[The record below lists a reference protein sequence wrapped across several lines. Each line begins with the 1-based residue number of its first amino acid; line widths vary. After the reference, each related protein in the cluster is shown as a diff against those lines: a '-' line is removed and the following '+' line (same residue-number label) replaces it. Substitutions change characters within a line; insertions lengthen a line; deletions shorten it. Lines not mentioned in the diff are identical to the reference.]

1 MNYAEEIKKRINDTN
16 TESVKAVIYARV
28 STDTDGQKESC
39 ANQVDLAKKYIESH
53 PNIYLMNVYV
63 DDGISGKNDFN
74 RPQYNEMVE
83 EIETG
88 GVDLII
94 TKALSRLNRD
104 QLNSL
109 QLTSILI
116 EYNTTVLTLEDG
128 QVHDFED
135 MNSDLLH
142 SIKYAIDAQYVK
154 QQSINGRKVQ
164 ELRCERKELSAKD
177 CAFGYDWHRDSKS
190 ITINEEQAKTVR
202 RIYEEYVYYNRFPAQ
217 ITRELNAEGITLC
230 NRSVLNILRDERYI
244 GKFYINKR
252 TTKLGM
258 GRVKSKRVKLPKEKW
273 VLVERPDLQIV
284 DPELFALAQRV
295 YHARLVVYTKPD
307 KKILQTYFQGT
318 HKYAGKIFCGVCGKP
333 FRFGYADRNK
343 TIPIYR
349 VGNHSNCSSNINR
362 VFEEDLDGI
371 VKESLKRIMDQQDI
385 VFSTLE
391 KVLLECVESSQK
403 EGDTD
408 DLKKQKTAREKQI
421 SKLLDTLSE
430 DVLTGPAKARVLARI
445 NEITD
450 EIDKLS
456 EQIRVKEET
465 KLDDS
470 YVTAKMAGIRAAI
483 ADLRNFQTMDRE
495 RIVNY
500 IDHIDILPTND
511 MKILLK
517 SGHVIL
523 CNTTYGKENSA
534 GAHVV
539 KRDIQHGRC

>member
-53 PNIYLMNVYV
+53 PNIYLMYVYV

-190 ITINEEQAKTVR
+190 KTINEEQAKTVR

-230 NRSVLNILRDERYI
+230 NRSGLNILRDERYI
-244 GKFYINKR
+244 GKF
-252 TTKLGM
+252 
-258 GRVKSKRVKLPKEKW
+258 
-273 VLVERPDLQIV
+273 
-284 DPELFALAQRV
+284 
-295 YHARLVVYTKPD
+295 
-307 KKILQTYFQGT
+307 
-318 HKYAGKIFCGVCGKP
+318 
-333 FRFGYADRNK
+333 
-343 TIPIYR
+343 
-349 VGNHSNCSSNINR
+349 
-362 VFEEDLDGI
+362 
-371 VKESLKRIMDQQDI
+371 
-385 VFSTLE
+385 
-391 KVLLECVESSQK
+391 
-403 EGDTD
+403 
-408 DLKKQKTAREKQI
+408 
-421 SKLLDTLSE
+421 
-430 DVLTGPAKARVLARI
+430 
-445 NEITD
+445 
-450 EIDKLS
+450 
-456 EQIRVKEET
+456 
-465 KLDDS
+465 
-470 YVTAKMAGIRAAI
+470 
-483 ADLRNFQTMDRE
+483 
-495 RIVNY
+495 
-500 IDHIDILPTND
+500 
-511 MKILLK
+511 
-517 SGHVIL
+517 
-523 CNTTYGKENSA
+523 
-534 GAHVV
+534 
-539 KRDIQHGRC
+539 

>member
-154 QQSINGRKVQ
+154 QQSINGRKAQ
-164 ELRCERKELSAKD
+164 ELMCERKELSAKD

-190 ITINEEQAKTVR
+190 RTIN
-202 RIYEEYVYYNRFPAQ
+202 
-217 ITRELNAEGITLC
+217 
-230 NRSVLNILRDERYI
+230 D
-244 GKFYINKR
+244 
-252 TTKLGM
+252 
-258 GRVKSKRVKLPKEKW
+258 
-273 VLVERPDLQIV
+273 
-284 DPELFALAQRV
+284 
-295 YHARLVVYTKPD
+295 
-307 KKILQTYFQGT
+307 
-318 HKYAGKIFCGVCGKP
+318 
-333 FRFGYADRNK
+333 
-343 TIPIYR
+343 
-349 VGNHSNCSSNINR
+349 
-362 VFEEDLDGI
+362 
-371 VKESLKRIMDQQDI
+371 
-385 VFSTLE
+385 
-391 KVLLECVESSQK
+391 
-403 EGDTD
+403 
-408 DLKKQKTAREKQI
+408 
-421 SKLLDTLSE
+421 
-430 DVLTGPAKARVLARI
+430 
-445 NEITD
+445 
-450 EIDKLS
+450 
-456 EQIRVKEET
+456 
-465 KLDDS
+465 
-470 YVTAKMAGIRAAI
+470 
-483 ADLRNFQTMDRE
+483 
-495 RIVNY
+495 
-500 IDHIDILPTND
+500 
-511 MKILLK
+511 
-517 SGHVIL
+517 
-523 CNTTYGKENSA
+523 
-534 GAHVV
+534 
-539 KRDIQHGRC
+539 